1 LWQMLRENWKIVNDL
16 FRMTIQSFN
25 CDDYSINY
33 SIAVTTEKSSKI
45 INSYNCGYFS
55 ILNEKDFLFI
65 ENVRMG

>member
-1 LWQMLRENWKIVNDL
+1 
-16 FRMTIQSFN
+16 MTIQSFN